1 MRLKSACAVPDRIS
15 CSARTTAEVIDVLN
29 FTPRRSNALKKFE
42 TTPRWRK
49 WVLPSA
55 ASGREERCILAKL
68 PLHEQCSS
76 AVYGKPEV
84 TDGEKEGGSAINAG
98 QRRPRSLSCACA
110 VDAGGMNKGRLF
122 LSSLFIHPRIMN
134 HEVEFRAGKE
144 ERA

>member
-1 MRLKSACAVPDRIS
+1 MPDRIS

-49 WVLPSA
+49 WAPS
-55 ASGREERCILAKL
+55 
-68 PLHEQCSS
+68 EQQS
-76 AVYGKPEV
+76 EL
-84 TDGEKEGGSAINAG
+84 EGGEVHISQTAAARAMQ
-98 QRRPRSLSCACA
+98 QRCLWQTRSDGGTEGGRAQLTQGNGDLVLLPARA